1 MNLLETMESFCSLYS
16 SLSCHCQFYP
26 LASTLS
32 PEALSSFFRVFSSIE
47 DFLVPLR
54 PQGLLGGKSLKTSL
68 SYQQGC
74 NSLKNRTG
82 DALAEDPSPSSYIM
96 NHL

>member
-1 MNLLETMESFCSLYS
+1 MFLFSLFQPVLP
-16 SLSCHCQFYP
+16 LSVIP

-54 PQGLLGGKSLKTSL
+54 PQGRLGDKSLNTSL

-74 NSLKNRTG
+74 NSLKNRTIG
-82 DALAEDPSPSSYIM
+82 LEMLLQKTLVPAPTS
-96 NHL
+96 